1 MTEKIA
7 DRQIYIRC
15 RFRIISVQG
24 CVIHAGYGQHTR
36 AEATAVVEWDSAGAA
51 LMDTADETVMITGR
65 DIDAAERILFSGVVE
80 SLELTR
86 EGRYAVLYL
95 KAVSH
100 TWKMDIQKRSRSFQD
115 ISMTYREVAE
125 TVTREYG
132 ASLTWDAPDR
142 HLECPLVQH
151 RETDYQFLTRLLS
164 HLQEGITAGDAGA
177 GISLHAGLY
186 SGEDH
191 GYIALEQ
198 YIYSAQPFRGAMPDS
213 RMRTNTVGYRIDG
226 TDHVRVG
233 DRVRIQGMP
242 FYVMDADT
250 VFEKGS
256 LRCSCH
262 VFPAQCFRVSRIP
275 AGTLEGAVLT
285 GRILETR
292 RELVKMH
299 LDIDREQDPQGA
311 YWFPWKPAA
320 GNLLYCMPETGT
332 KAALYFGRADESTGE
347 AIYNIRENGEQCG
360 ELADHNNRYFT
371 TDGGKRMYMEPS
383 VMGLLNM
390 AGKNAEIALNDGAV
404 LGVRTTSKMSLL
416 AEGQV
421 ELKGKNVS
429 VTTPMEATLV
439 RKDLL
444 SPTVVNLCNA
454 FDSIGQVGSFASNA
468 GQVTEKKRKRTS
480 PGQPAEPYGVEDI
493 TRDVLASI
501 PAAGM
506 GSPAVAAVAASM
518 PVFGGNF
525 GTTVHGKGAR

>member
-1 MTEKIA
+1 MTEKTA
-7 DRQIYIRC
+7 DRQIFIKC
-15 RFRIISVQG
+15 RFRIINIQS
-24 CVIHAGYGQHTR
+24 CVIHARYGHHTR
-36 AEATAVVEWDSAGAA
+36 AEATAVVERDSAGAA

-65 DIDAAERILFSGVVE
+65 DNNTATEQILFSGVIE
-80 SLELTR
+80 SLELAE
-86 EGRYAVLYL
+86 EGGYAVLCL

-100 TWKMDIQKRSRSFQD
+100 TWKMDIQKKSRSFQNV
-115 ISMTYREVAE
+115 SMTYRDVAKM
-125 TVTREYG
+125 VIQEYG
-132 ASLTWDAPDR
+132 ASMIWNAPDR
-142 HLECPLVQH
+142 KLEYPLIQY
-151 RETDYQFLTRLLS
+151 RETDYQFLARLLS
-164 HLQEGITAGDAGA
+164 HLHDGITAGDFQA
-177 GISLHAGLY
+177 GISLHAGLRD
-186 SGEDH
+186 GDDR
-191 GYIALEQ
+191 GDIALEQ
-198 YIYSAQPFRGAMPDS
+198 HIYRTQPFCGG
-213 RMRTNTVGYRIDG
+213 RMHTGTAGYHIDG
-226 TDHVRVG
+226 MDFARIG
-233 DRVRIQGMP
+233 DRMQIHGMP
-242 FYVMDADT
+242 FYVMEADT
-250 VFEKGS
+250 IFERGC
-256 LRCSCH
+256 LQCSCH
-262 VFPAQCFRVSRIP
+262 VFPGHCFQVSRIP
-275 AGTLEGAVLT
+275 AGTLEGTVLT

-292 RELVKMH
+292 KELVKMH
-299 LDIDREQDPQGA
+299 LDIDREQTPQGA
-311 YWFPWKPAA
+311 YWFPWKPVT

-332 KAALYFGRADESTGE
+332 KAALYFGRSDESAGE
-347 AIYNIRENGEQCG
+347 VIYNIRENGEQCG

-383 VMGLLNM
+383 AMGLLNM

-404 LGVRTTSKMSLL
+404 LGVRTTSRMSLL